1 MVDLI
6 EALKTRGV
14 ECHAIVP
21 YRGSLLDAFDAKQVP
36 SSISYFR
43 PWCWS
48 AGRPLWDRA
57 LKKPIVHVVRA
68 VRLARVV
75 RATRCDVV
83 ITNTSTVCEGAI
95 AARILGIPH
104 VTHVREYGDPGYGL
118 DYELGIGFSMRVL
131 SALSKRIVFNS
142 RALGEHFMKQV
153 PAGRAR
159 IVYNAVLVPEVGD
172 NAESAPERPDRSFV
186 CLLVGNVVR
195 AKGHE
200 DAIRALG
207 ELVRRGRDVRLRFVG
222 RPHPEEDRRL
232 DALIEALGL
241 DDSVER
247 VGHSADPFPYYLQ
260 ADAVLVCSRK
270 EAFGR
275 VAIEAM
281 KLGRPVIA
289 ASGGGAP
296 EQIQDGFNGTLYPPG
311 DCVALADKIESLMI
325 DPQAGLN
332 MAARAKVWSRQTFTL
347 ERYGA
352 EMLKVLQEAVR

>member
-6 EALKTRGV
+6 EALETRGV
-14 ECHAIVP
+14 QCHAIVP
-21 YRGSLLDAFDAKQVP
+21 YRGSLLDAFDAKRVP
-36 SSISYFR
+36 YSISYFR

-48 AGRPLWDRA
+48 AGQPLWDRV
-57 LKKPIVHVVRA
+57 LKKPVVHVVRA
-68 VRLARVV
+68 IGLARIV

-118 DYELGIGFSMRVL
+118 DYELGMGFSMRVL
-131 SALSKRIVFNS
+131 SALSKRVVFNS
-142 RALGEHFMKQV
+142 RTLAAHFIRQV
-153 PAGRAR
+153 PPVRAR
-159 IVYNAVLVPEVGD
+159 VVYNAVLVPEIGGTP
-172 NAESAPERPDRSFV
+172 ESAPARPDRSFV

-207 ELVRRGRDVRLRFVG
+207 ELARRGRDVQLRFLG
-222 RPHPEEDRRL
+222 RPHAEEDRRL
-232 DALIEALGL
+232 DALIHALGL
-241 DDSVER
+241 GDRVER
-247 VGHSADPFPYYLQ
+247 VGHSANPFPYYLE

-281 KLGRPVIA
+281 KLGRAVIA
-289 ASGGGAP
+289 ASAGGAP
-296 EQIQDGFNGTLYPPG
+296 EQIQDGFNGKLYPPG
-311 DCVALADKIESLMI
+311 DFVALADKIDDLMR
-325 DPQAGLN
+325 DPEAALN
-332 MAARAKVWSRQTFTL
+332 MAARAKAWSTQTFTL
-347 ERYGA
+347 DRYGA
-352 EMLKVLQEAVR
+352 EMLKVLEEAIR